1 MASGSHNNRPPLSD
15 DPIPL
20 QDLSSSASAV
30 EEGGAGG
37 AGSHLTSDF
46 AADHR
51 RNDPGHRSLLRST
64 SNFGAELGRRISIHL
79 QRPSYERLSQEV
91 QRDPTPPTPQ
101 LSVQDLQLP
110 EYTDDEGDVP
120 APSRLR
126 EEIHTA
132 LGTMGSSSDR
142 TRGSWLPPRNLN
154 DPVQRDRAPRWSA
167 GSEDGYGDDNN
178 GYASSLA
185 EDDSAPLAENQAPI
199 AGAAGKRLSVQSVR
213 FAPGSSL
220 GDDLNIAEEGLHR
233 TFSKTSGRSGT
244 GSTAK
249 SAVSRQSS
257 FSKAARS
264 LSPGHSPV
272 RRVSVAVQNMAQ
284 RVVNVSNDSQA
295 LEETIRRRVSSKS
308 TKSNR
313 PSVPDIEIHPYDSEE
328 QEKPTTPLRKPS
340 GRDKRPWREQAN
352 PLKGNTLRI
361 FSPTSRVRLIL
372 CDVLI
377 HP

>member
-1 MASGSHNNRPPLSD
+1 MASGSHNNSPPHSD
-15 DPIPL
+15 IPL
-20 QDLSSSASAV
+20 QDLSSSAPAAG
-30 EEGGAGG
+30 EAGAGAG

-46 AADHR
+46 AA
-51 RNDPGHRSLLRST
+51 RNDPRHRSLLRST
-64 SNFGAELGRRISIHL
+64 STFGAELGRRISLHL
-79 QRPSYERLSQEV
+79 QRPSYERVSQEI
-91 QRDPTPPTPQ
+91 QRDPTPPSPHQ
-101 LSVQDLQLP
+101 LSVPDLRLP
-110 EYTDDEGDVP
+110 EYTDGEGDVP
-120 APSRLR
+120 SPSRLR
-126 EEIHTA
+126 EEVDTA
-132 LGTMGSSSDR
+132 LGRMGSSSSDR
-142 TRGSWLPPRNLN
+142 SRGSWLPPRNLN
-154 DPVQRDRAPRWSA
+154 DPVKRDSSLSWAA
-167 GSEDGYGDDNN
+167 GSEDGFGDDNS
-178 GYASSLA
+178 YANSLA
-185 EDDSAPLAENQAPI
+185 EDDSAPLAENRAPI

-233 TFSKTSGRSGT
+233 TLSKTSGRSGT
-244 GSTAK
+244 GSTTK
-249 SAVSRQSS
+249 SAPSRQSS

-313 PSVPDIEIHPYDSEE
+313 PSIPDIEIHPYDSEE

-340 GRDKRPWREQAN
+340 GRDKRPWKEQAN

-361 FSPTSRVRLIL
+361 FSPNSRIRLFL